1 MNGITDFRGEGLWI
15 SDWRQNVVVIFGA
28 ARGIGAAIAQA
39 FAAEGA
45 HVAAID
51 RDPSVHDLA
60 RSFPQ
65 SLGLVADVTD
75 YAAVR
80 QAAQEVAATLRS
92 VRPRRLRRRRRLGQ
106 VRLSVLEA
114 SSRPTGSLC

>member
-1 MNGITDFRGEGLWI
+1 MDLGLAK
-15 SDWRQNVVVIFGA
+15 NVVVIFGA
-28 ARGIGAAIAQA
+28 ARGIGAAIAKA

-60 RSFPQ
+60 RPFPR
-65 SLGLVADVTD
+65 SLSLTADVTD

-80 QAAQEVAATLRS
+80 QAAQEV
-92 VRPRRLRRRRRLGQ
+92 GQ
-106 VRLSVLEA
+106 RF
-114 SSRPTGSLC
+114 G